1 MNNHEL
7 GNVLLALLMLMLGAN
22 LLGQLFTRMR
32 QPKVV
37 GEILA
42 GILLGPTLLG
52 KVAPGFAADLFGA
65 GKTDPKAIILG
76 FFYNFGMLMLMFVAG
91 AAAKHLLGKENRKA
105 TAFILGLGTPL
116 PFILALVVAPMLPL
130 HRFVGTAGSE
140 SALVL
145 VFACAAAVTSIP
157 VITKIFSDLG
167 ILHTRF
173 ASLQLGSAVLEDIGL
188 WGVLSIASAIAASKL
203 ATAGDELGASIGEHI
218 AMNAVFVLVALFVMP
233 IILRSLSRAKWNV
246 LAHNSPIAWMLTI
259 FLGYVSLA
267 AALDVTLAFAA
278 LLSGYGVMG
287 GMKST
292 EQVRFRMPMQSISD
306 VAGFF
311 FIPVYF
317 ALIGYR
323 LDLSKTFDPVM
334 LLAFMLGTSLVVFLC
349 VGLGSKLAGMNRLDT
364 INLAITQNA
373 RGGPGIVMASVAF
386 DAGIINAPFFT
397 TLVLTAVLTSQAC
410 GFWLDHVLRKG
421 WPLLSGDDLRRR
433 GIEPEAE
440 ELPVPQIP
448 TLVGAGASSNGNS
461 NGHAATPH
469 SDILN

>member
-1 MNNHEL
+1 MDNSQL
-7 GNVLLALLMLMLGAN
+7 GNVLLALLLLILGAN
-22 LLGQLFTRMR
+22 LLGQLFTKLR

-52 KVAPGFAADLFGA
+52 KVAPGFAADLFGT
-65 GKTDPKAIILG
+65 GKTDPKAIVLG
-76 FFYNFGMLMLMFVAG
+76 FFYNFGMLLLMFVAG

-116 PFILALVVAPMLPL
+116 PFLLALLVAPMLPL
-130 HRFVGTAGSE
+130 HQFVGRAGSE

-157 VITKIFSDLG
+157 VITKIFADLG

-188 WGVLSIASAIAASKL
+188 WGVLSIASALAASKL
-203 ATAGDELGASIGEHI
+203 GSAGDELTSSIGEHL
-218 AMNAVFVLVALFVMP
+218 FVNGLFVIVALFVMP
-233 IILRSLSRAKWNV
+233 TVLRKVSRASWNV
-246 LAHNSPIAWMLTI
+246 LAENSPIVWMFGV
-259 FLGYVSLA
+259 FLGYVALA

-292 EQVRFRMPMQSISD
+292 EQARFRVPMQSISD
-306 VAGFF
+306 IAGYV

-323 LDLSKTFDPVM
+323 LDLSKTFDPIM
-334 LLAFMLGTSLVVFLC
+334 LAAFMLGTSAVVFLC
-349 VGLGSKLAGMNRLDT
+349 VGLGAKLAGMNRLDT

-410 GFWLDHVLRKG
+410 GFWLDHVLRQG

-433 GIEPEAE
+433 GIEPEVE
-440 ELPVPQIP
+440 ELPGP
-448 TLVGAGASSNGNS
+448 TPARDLVGAGA
-461 NGHAATPH
+461 
-469 SDILN
+469 

>member
-1 MNNHEL
+1 MTNQEL
-7 GNVLLALLMLMLGAN
+7 GSVILALLLLMLSAN
-22 LLGQLFTRMR
+22 LLGQLFTRLR

-42 GILLGPTLLG
+42 GVLLGPTLLQ
-52 KVAPGFAADLFGA
+52 KVAPGFSADVFGA
-65 GKTDPKAIILG
+65 GKSDPKAVVLG

-116 PFILALVVAPMLPL
+116 PFLLALLVAPALPL
-130 HRFVGTAGSE
+130 ERFMGTAGSE
-140 SALVL
+140 SAVIL
-145 VFACAAAVTSIP
+145 VFAAAAAVTSIP
-157 VITKIFSDLG
+157 VITKIFADLG

-188 WGVLSIASAIAASKL
+188 WGVLSIASAIAAAKL
-203 ATAGDELGASIGEHI
+203 ESTGDQLAGTIGEHI
-218 AMNAVFVLVALFVMP
+218 LVNAVFVLAALFVMP
-233 IILRSLSRAKWNV
+233 AVLRKLSRAQWNV
-246 LAHNSPIAWMLTI
+246 LAENSPIVWMLTV
-259 FLGYVSLA
+259 FLGYVALA

-278 LLSGYGVMG
+278 LLAGYGVMG

-292 EQVRFRMPMQSISD
+292 EHARFRAPVHSISE
-306 VAGFF
+306 VAANF

-334 LLAFMLGTSLVVFLC
+334 LAAFLLGTSLVVFLC
-349 VGLGSKLAGMNRLDT
+349 VGLGSRLAGMNWLDT
-364 INLAITQNA
+364 INLAVTQNA

-410 GFWLDHVLRKG
+410 GFWLQHVLRKD
-421 WPLLSGDDLRRR
+421 WPLLSGDDLRRQ

-440 ELPVPQIP
+440 EPSEAPVP
-448 TLVGAGASSNGNS
+448 TLVEAGSR
-461 NGHAATPH
+461 
-469 SDILN
+469 

>member
-1 MNNHEL
+1 MTNQEL
-7 GNVLLALLMLMLGAN
+7 GQAVLALLLLMLSAN
-22 LLGQLFTRMR
+22 LLGQLFTKLR

-42 GILLGPTLLG
+42 GVLLGPTLLQ
-52 KVAPGFAADLFGA
+52 KVAPGFSADIFGA
-65 GKTDPKAIILG
+65 GKSDPKAVVLN

-116 PFILALVVAPMLPL
+116 PFLFALLVAPALPL
-130 HRFVGTAGSE
+130 DRFMGTAGSE
-140 SALVL
+140 SAVIL
-145 VFACAAAVTSIP
+145 VFAAAAAVTSIP
-157 VITKIFSDLG
+157 VITKIFADLG

-203 ATAGDELGASIGEHI
+203 ASTEGALADTIGTHI
-218 AMNAVFVLVALFVMP
+218 FVNAAYVLVALFLMP
-233 IILRSLSRAKWNV
+233 VVLRKLSRARWNP
-246 LAHNSPIAWMLTI
+246 LAENSPIVWMFTV
-259 FLGYVSLA
+259 FFGYVALA

-278 LLSGYGVMG
+278 LLAGYGVMG

-292 EQVRFRMPMQSISD
+292 EHARFRAPVHSISE
-306 VAGFF
+306 VAANF
-311 FIPVYF
+311 FIPIYF

-334 LLAFMLGTSLVVFLC
+334 LGAFMLGTSLVVFLC
-349 VGLGSKLAGMNRLDT
+349 VGLGSRLAGMNWLDT
-364 INLAITQNA
+364 INLAVTQNA

-397 TLVLTAVLTSQAC
+397 TLVLTAVFTSQAC
-410 GFWLDHVLRKG
+410 GFWLQHVLRKG
-421 WPLLSGDDLRRR
+421 WPLLSGNDLRRR
-433 GIEPEAE
+433 GIEPAPEEPSEAI
-440 ELPVPQIP
+440 VP
-448 TLVGAGASSNGNS
+448 TLIGAGSR
-461 NGHAATPH
+461 
-469 SDILN
+469 

>member
-1 MNNHEL
+1 MTNQDL
-7 GNVLLALLMLMLGAN
+7 GQAILALLLLMLSAN
-22 LLGQLFTRMR
+22 LLGQLFTKLR

-42 GILLGPTLLG
+42 GILLGPTVLQ
-52 KVAPGFAADLFGA
+52 KVAPGFSADIFGS
-65 GKTDPKAIILG
+65 GKSDPKAIVLT

-116 PFILALVVAPMLPL
+116 PFLFALLVAPALPL
-130 HRFVGTAGSE
+130 ERFMGSAGSE
-140 SALVL
+140 SAVIL
-145 VFACAAAVTSIP
+145 VFAAAAAVTSIP
-157 VITKIFSDLG
+157 VITKIFADLG

-188 WGVLSIASAIAASKL
+188 WGVLSIASAIAAAKL
-203 ATAGDELGASIGEHI
+203 SSTEGALADTIGQHIFVNTA
-218 AMNAVFVLVALFVMP
+218 FVLVALFLMP
-233 IILRSLSRAKWNV
+233 MVLRKLSRARWNP
-246 LAHNSPIAWMLTI
+246 LAENSPIVWMFTV
-259 FLGYVSLA
+259 FFGYVALA

-278 LLSGYGVMG
+278 LLAGYGVMG

-292 EQVRFRMPMQSISD
+292 EHARFRAPIHSISE
-306 VAGFF
+306 VAGNF
-311 FIPVYF
+311 FIPIYF

-334 LLAFMLGTSLVVFLC
+334 LAAFMLGTSLVVFLC
-349 VGLGSKLAGMNRLDT
+349 VGLGSRLAGMNWLDT
-364 INLAITQNA
+364 VNLAITQNA

-410 GFWLDHVLRKG
+410 GFWLQHVLRKG

-433 GIEPEAE
+433 GIEPAEPE
-440 ELPVPQIP
+440 ELVLID
-448 TLVGAGASSNGNS
+448 GAGPLGLEVAKVPLVTG
-461 NGHAATPH
+461 AKF
-469 SDILN
+469 D

>member
-1 MNNHEL
+1 MTNQDL
-7 GNVLLALLMLMLGAN
+7 GSVILALLLLMLSAN
-22 LLGQLFTRMR
+22 LLGQLFTKLR

-42 GILLGPTLLG
+42 GILLGPTVLQ
-52 KVAPGFAADLFGA
+52 KVAPGFSADVFGA
-65 GKTDPKAIILG
+65 DKTSPKALVLS

-116 PFILALVVAPMLPL
+116 PFVFALIVAPMLPL
-130 HRFVGTAGSE
+130 ERFIGTAGSE
-140 SALVL
+140 TAVVL
-145 VFACAAAVTSIP
+145 VFATAAAVTSIP
-157 VITKIFSDLG
+157 VITKIFADLG

-203 ATAGDELGASIGEHI
+203 SSTGDQLTATIGEHI
-218 AMNAVFVLVALFVMP
+218 AVNAVFVLVALFVMP
-233 IILRSLSRAKWNV
+233 AILRRLSRASWNT
-246 LAHNSPIAWMLTI
+246 LAQNSPIVWMLAV
-259 FLGYVSLA
+259 FLGYVALA

-278 LLSGYGVMG
+278 LLAGYGVMG

-292 EQVRFRMPMQSISD
+292 EHARFRVPMQSISD
-306 VAGFF
+306 VAGHFF
-311 FIPVYF
+311 VPVYF

-334 LLAFMLGTSLVVFLC
+334 LAAFMVGTSVVVFLC
-349 VGLGSKLAGMNRLDT
+349 VGLGSRLAGMSWLDT
-364 INLAITQNA
+364 VNLAITQNA

-410 GFWLDHVLRKG
+410 GFWLGHVLRKG
-421 WPLLSGDDLRRR
+421 WPLLSGEDLRRR
-433 GIEPEAE
+433 GVEPALE
-440 ELPVPQIP
+440 EVEPLVPVG
-448 TLVGAGASSNGNS
+448 V
-461 NGHAATPH
+461 
-469 SDILN
+469 

>member
-1 MNNHEL
+1 MTNEAL
-7 GNVLLALLMLMLGAN
+7 GQAVLALLLLMLSAN
-22 LLGQLFTRMR
+22 LLGQLFTRLR

-42 GILLGPTLLG
+42 GILLGPTVLQ
-52 KVAPGFAADLFGA
+52 KVAPGFSADIFGA
-65 GKTDPKAIILG
+65 GKTDPKAVVLN

-91 AAAKHLLGKENRKA
+91 AAARHLLGRENRKA

-116 PFILALVVAPMLPL
+116 PFLFALFISPLLPL
-130 HRFVGTAGSE
+130 DRFMGTAGSE
-140 SALVL
+140 SAVIL

-157 VITKIFSDLG
+157 VITKIFADLG

-203 ATAGDELGASIGEHI
+203 SATEGALADTIGRHI
-218 AMNAVFVLVALFVMP
+218 FVNAAYVLVALFVMP
-233 IILRSLSRAKWNV
+233 MVLRRLSRARWNP
-246 LAHNSPIAWMLTI
+246 LAENSPIVWMFTV
-259 FLGYVSLA
+259 FFAYVALA

-278 LLSGYGVMG
+278 LLAGYGVMG

-292 EQVRFRMPMQSISD
+292 EHARFRAPIHSISE
-306 VAGFF
+306 VAGNF

-334 LLAFMLGTSLVVFLC
+334 LAAFMLGTSLVVFLC
-349 VGLGSKLAGMNRLDT
+349 VGLGSRLAGMNWLDT
-364 INLAITQNA
+364 VNLAITQNA

-410 GFWLDHVLRKG
+410 GFWLQHVLRKD

-433 GIEPEAE
+433 GIEPAAE
-440 ELPVPQIP
+440 EAPEAPVPS
-448 TLVGAGASSNGNS
+448 LVEAGSR
-461 NGHAATPH
+461 
-469 SDILN
+469 

>member
-1 MNNHEL
+1 MNNYEL
-7 GNVLLALLMLMLGAN
+7 GNVLLALLLLMVGAN
-22 LLGQLFTRMR
+22 LLGQLFTKMR

-65 GKTDPKAIILG
+65 GKTDPKAVVLG
-76 FFYNFGMLMLMFVAG
+76 FFYNFGMLLLMFVAG

-116 PFILALVVAPMLPL
+116 PFLLALVVAPLLPL
-130 HRFVGTAGSE
+130 ERFMGTAGSE

-188 WGVLSIASAIAASKL
+188 WGVLSIASALAASTL
-203 ATAGDELGASIGEHI
+203 SAAGGELTSTIGEHI
-218 AMNAVFVLVALFVMP
+218 AVNAIFVLVALFVMP
-233 IILRSLSRAKWNV
+233 TILRTVSRARWNV
-246 LAHNSPIAWMLTI
+246 LAENSPIVWMVGV
-259 FLGYVSLA
+259 FLGYVTLA

-278 LLSGYGVMG
+278 LLAGYGVMG

-292 EQVRFRMPMQSISD
+292 EQARFRVPMQSVSD
-306 VAGFF
+306 LAGYV

-323 LDLSKTFDPVM
+323 LDLSKTLDPIM
-334 LLAFMLGTSLVVFLC
+334 LAAFMLGTSLVVFLC
-349 VGLGSKLAGMNRLDT
+349 VGLGAKLAGMNRLD
-364 INLAITQNA
+364 IVNLAVTQNA

-386 DAGIINAPFFT
+386 DAGIINGPFFT

-433 GIEPEAE
+433 GIEPEVE
-440 ELPVPQIP
+440 EIPERVPV
-448 TLVGAGASSNGNS
+448 LVGVGASGNG
-461 NGHAATPH
+461 NGHAAPQPSELVH
-469 SDILN
+469 

>member
-1 MNNHEL
+1 MTNQAL
-7 GNVLLALLMLMLGAN
+7 GQAILALLLLMLSAN
-22 LLGQLFTRMR
+22 LLGQLFTRLR

-42 GILLGPTLLG
+42 GVLLGPTVLQ
-52 KVAPGFAADLFGA
+52 KVAPGFAADVFGS
-65 GKTDPKAIILG
+65 GKTDPKAIVLN

-116 PFILALVVAPMLPL
+116 PFIFALLVAPLLPL
-130 HRFVGTAGSE
+130 DRFMGTAGSE
-140 SALVL
+140 SAVIL
-145 VFACAAAVTSIP
+145 VFAAAAAVTSIP
-157 VITKIFSDLG
+157 VITKIFADLG

-203 ATAGDELGASIGEHI
+203 SSTDGALADTIGQHIFVNTA
-218 AMNAVFVLVALFVMP
+218 FVLAALFVMP
-233 IILRSLSRAKWNV
+233 AVLRKLSRARWNP
-246 LAHNSPIAWMLTI
+246 LAEHSPIVWMFTV
-259 FLGYVSLA
+259 FFGYVALA

-278 LLSGYGVMG
+278 LLAGYGVMG

-292 EQVRFRMPMQSISD
+292 EHARFRAPVQSITE
-306 VAGFF
+306 VASNF

-323 LDLSKTFDPVM
+323 LDLSKTFDPGM
-334 LLAFMLGTSLVVFLC
+334 LLAFLLGTSLVVFLC
-349 VGLGSKLAGMNRLDT
+349 VGLGSRLAGMNWLDT
-364 INLAITQNA
+364 VNLAITQNA

-410 GFWLDHVLRKG
+410 GFWLDFVLREG
-421 WPLLSGDDLRRR
+421 WPLLSNNDLHRR
-433 GIEPEAE
+433 GIEPEVE
-440 ELPVPQIP
+440 EDVPSAPVPSRKA
-448 TLVGAGASSNGNS
+448 VGAGRR
-461 NGHAATPH
+461 
-469 SDILN
+469 

>member
-1 MNNHEL
+1 MTNQEL
-7 GNVLLALLMLMLGAN
+7 GSVILALLLLMLGAN
-22 LLGQLFTRMR
+22 LLGHLFTRMR

-42 GILLGPTLLG
+42 GILLGPTLLQ
-52 KVAPGFAADLFGA
+52 KIAPGFSADVFGA
-65 GKTDPKAIILG
+65 DKTSAKAIVLS

-91 AAAKHLLGKENRKA
+91 AAARHLLGKENRKA

-116 PFILALVVAPMLPL
+116 PFVLALLVAPMLPL
-130 HRFVGTAGSE
+130 ERFMGSAGSE
-140 SALVL
+140 TAVVL

-157 VITKIFSDLG
+157 VITKIFADLG

-203 ATAGDELGASIGEHI
+203 ASTGDALAGTIGEHI
-218 AMNAVFVLVALFVMP
+218 LVNAGFVLAALFLMP
-233 IILRSLSRAKWNV
+233 AVLRRLSRARWNV
-246 LAHNSPIAWMLTI
+246 VAQNSPVAWMLAV
-259 FLGYVSLA
+259 FLGYVALA
-267 AALDVTLAFAA
+267 AALDVTVAFAA
-278 LLSGYGVMG
+278 LLAGYGVMG

-292 EQVRFRMPMQSISD
+292 EQLRFRAPMQSISE
-306 VAGFF
+306 VAGYFF
-311 FIPVYF
+311 VPVYF

-323 LDLSKTFDPVM
+323 LDLSKTFDPIM
-334 LLAFMLGTSLVVFLC
+334 LAAFLVGTSLVVFLC
-349 VGLGSKLAGMNRLDT
+349 VGLGSRLAGMNWLDT
-364 INLAITQNA
+364 MNLAVTQNA

-410 GFWLDHVLRKG
+410 GFWLQHVLWKG

-433 GIEPEAE
+433 GMEPEIE
-440 ELPVPQIP
+440 EVPELVP
-448 TLVGAGASSNGNS
+448 TLVGAGRV
-461 NGHAATPH
+461 AAG
-469 SDILN
+469 

>member
-1 MNNHEL
+1 MSNQEL
-7 GNVLLALLMLMLGAN
+7 GSVILALLLLMLSAN
-22 LLGQLFTRMR
+22 LLGQLFTKLH

-42 GILLGPTLLG
+42 GILLGPTVLQ
-52 KVAPGFAADLFGA
+52 KVAPGFSADIFGA
-65 GKTDPKAIILG
+65 GKTDPRALVLS

-116 PFILALVVAPMLPL
+116 PFLFALLVAPMLPL
-130 HRFVGTAGSE
+130 ERFMGTAGSE
-140 SALVL
+140 SAVIL
-145 VFACAAAVTSIP
+145 VFAAAAAVTSIP
-157 VITKIFSDLG
+157 VITKIFADLG

-203 ATAGDELGASIGEHI
+203 ASTGDQLAGTISEHI
-218 AMNAVFVLVALFVMP
+218 LVNAAFVLAALFVMP
-233 IILRSLSRAKWNV
+233 VVLRKLSRAQWNV
-246 LAHNSPIAWMLTI
+246 LAENSPIVWMLTV
-259 FLGYVSLA
+259 FLGYVALA
-267 AALDVTLAFAA
+267 AALDVTVAFAA
-278 LLSGYGVMG
+278 LLAGYGVMG

-292 EQVRFRMPMQSISD
+292 EHARFRAPVHSISE
-306 VAGFF
+306 VAGNF

-334 LLAFMLGTSLVVFLC
+334 LLAFMLGTSVVVFLC
-349 VGLGSKLAGMNRLDT
+349 VGLGSRLAGMNWLDT
-364 INLAITQNA
+364 VNLAVTQNA

-410 GFWLDHVLRKG
+410 GFWLQHVLRKG

-433 GIEPEAE
+433 GIEPATE
-440 ELPVPQIP
+440 ELSEPSEP
-448 TLVGAGASSNGNS
+448 TLVRAASR
-461 NGHAATPH
+461 
-469 SDILN
+469 

>member
-1 MNNHEL
+1 MSNYQL
-7 GNVLLALLMLMLGAN
+7 GNVLLALLLLMVGAN
-22 LLGQLFTRMR
+22 LLGQLFTKLR

-52 KVAPGFAADLFGA
+52 KLAPGFAADLFGA
-65 GKTDPKAIILG
+65 GKTDPKAVVLN

-116 PFILALVVAPMLPL
+116 PFLFALLVGPALPL
-130 HRFVGTAGSE
+130 ERFMGTAGSE
-140 SALVL
+140 SAVIL
-145 VFACAAAVTSIP
+145 VFAAAAAVTSIP
-157 VITKIFSDLG
+157 VITKIFADLG

-203 ATAGDELGASIGEHI
+203 ASTESALADTIGTHI
-218 AMNAVFVLVALFVMP
+218 FVNAAYVLVALFLMP
-233 IILRSLSRAKWNV
+233 MVLRKLSRARWNP
-246 LAHNSPIAWMLTI
+246 LAENSPIVWMFTV
-259 FLGYVSLA
+259 FFGYVALA

-278 LLSGYGVMG
+278 LLAGYGVMG

-292 EQVRFRMPMQSISD
+292 EHARFRAPVHSISE
-306 VAGFF
+306 VAANF

-334 LLAFMLGTSLVVFLC
+334 LAAFMLGTSLVVFLC
-349 VGLGSKLAGMNRLDT
+349 VGLGSRLAGMNWLDT
-364 INLAITQNA
+364 INLAVTQNA

-386 DAGIINAPFFT
+386 D
-397 TLVLTAVLTSQAC
+397 
-410 GFWLDHVLRKG
+410 
-421 WPLLSGDDLRRR
+421 
-433 GIEPEAE
+433 
-440 ELPVPQIP
+440 
-448 TLVGAGASSNGNS
+448 
-461 NGHAATPH
+461 
-469 SDILN
+469 

>member
-1 MNNHEL
+1 MTNQDL
-7 GNVLLALLMLMLGAN
+7 GQAILALLLLMLSAN
-22 LLGQLFTRMR
+22 LLGQLFTKLR

-42 GILLGPTLLG
+42 GILLGPTVLK
-52 KVAPGFAADLFGA
+52 KVAPGFSADIFGA
-65 GKTDPKAIILG
+65 DKTNPKAVVLN

-116 PFILALVVAPMLPL
+116 PFLFALLVAPALPL
-130 HRFVGTAGSE
+130 ERFMGTAGSE
-140 SALVL
+140 SAVIL
-145 VFACAAAVTSIP
+145 VFAAAAAVTSIP
-157 VITKIFSDLG
+157 VITKIFADLG

-203 ATAGDELGASIGEHI
+203 SATEGALTETIGSHI
-218 AMNAVFVLVALFVMP
+218 FVNAAFVLVALFAMP
-233 IILRSLSRAKWNV
+233 LILRNLSRARWNP
-246 LAHNSPIAWMLTI
+246 LTTHSPIVWMFTV
-259 FLGYVSLA
+259 FFGYVALA

-278 LLSGYGVMG
+278 LLAGYGVMG

-292 EQVRFRMPMQSISD
+292 EHARFRAPIHSISE
-306 VAGFF
+306 VAGNF

-334 LLAFMLGTSLVVFLC
+334 LAAFMLGTSVVVFLC
-349 VGLGSKLAGMNRLDT
+349 VGLGSRLAGMSWLDT
-364 INLAITQNA
+364 VNLAITQNA

-410 GFWLDHVLRKG
+410 GFWLQHVLRQG

-433 GIEPEAE
+433 GIEPEVE
-440 ELPVPQIP
+440 ESSEAPVP
-448 TLVGAGASSNGNS
+448 TLVGAGSR
-461 NGHAATPH
+461 
-469 SDILN
+469 

>member
-1 MNNHEL
+1 MTNQAL
-7 GNVLLALLMLMLGAN
+7 GSVILALLLLMLSAN
-22 LLGQLFTRMR
+22 LLGQLFTRLR

-42 GILLGPTLLG
+42 GVLLGPTLLQ
-52 KVAPGFAADLFGA
+52 KVAPGFSADVFGA
-65 GKTDPKAIILG
+65 GKSDPKAVVLG

-116 PFILALVVAPMLPL
+116 PFLLALLVAPALPL
-130 HRFVGTAGSE
+130 GRFMGTAGSE
-140 SALVL
+140 SAVVL
-145 VFACAAAVTSIP
+145 VFAAAAAVTSIP
-157 VITKIFSDLG
+157 VITKIFADLG

-188 WGVLSIASAIAASKL
+188 WGVLSIASAIAAAKL
-203 ATAGDELGASIGEHI
+203 ASTGDQLAGTIGEHI
-218 AMNAVFVLVALFVMP
+218 LVNAAFVLAALFVMP
-233 IILRSLSRAKWNV
+233 AVLRKLSRAQWNV
-246 LAHNSPIAWMLTI
+246 LAEHSPIVWMLTV
-259 FLGYVSLA
+259 FLGYVALA

-278 LLSGYGVMG
+278 LLAGYGVMG

-292 EQVRFRMPMQSISD
+292 EHARFRAPVHSITE
-306 VAGFF
+306 VAANF

-334 LLAFMLGTSLVVFLC
+334 LAAFMLGTSLVVFLC
-349 VGLGSKLAGMNRLDT
+349 VGLGSRLAGMNWLDT
-364 INLAITQNA
+364 VNLAVTQNA

-397 TLVLTAVLTSQAC
+397 TLVLTAVFTSQAC
-410 GFWLDHVLRKG
+410 GFWLAHVLRKG

-433 GIEPEAE
+433 GIEPAAE
-440 ELPVPQIP
+440 EEPAEAPVP
-448 TLVGAGASSNGNS
+448 TLAGAGSR
-461 NGHAATPH
+461 
-469 SDILN
+469 

>member
-1 MNNHEL
+1 MTNHEL
-7 GNVLLALLMLMLGAN
+7 GSVILALLLLMLGAN

-42 GILLGPTLLG
+42 GVLLGPTVLQ
-52 KVAPGFAADLFGA
+52 KIAPGFSAEVFGA
-65 GKTDPKAIILG
+65 DKTSSKAVVLS

-116 PFILALVVAPMLPL
+116 PFLLALLVAPMLPL
-130 HRFVGTAGSE
+130 GRFMGTAGSE
-140 SALVL
+140 AAVIL
-145 VFACAAAVTSIP
+145 VFASAAAVTSIP
-157 VITKIFSDLG
+157 VITKIFADLG

-188 WGVLSIASAIAASKL
+188 WGVLSIASALAASKL
-203 ATAGDELGASIGEHI
+203 ASTGDQLAGTIGQHILVNAAYVLTALFIMPAVLRKISR
-218 AMNAVFVLVALFVMP
+218 ARWNAVAQ
-233 IILRSLSRAKWNV
+233 
-246 LAHNSPIAWMLTI
+246 NSPVAWMLAV
-259 FLGYVSLA
+259 FLGYVALA

-278 LLSGYGVMG
+278 LLAGYGVMG

-292 EQVRFRMPMQSISD
+292 EHLRFRAPMQSISD
-306 VAGFF
+306 VAGYFF
-311 FIPVYF
+311 VPIYF

-334 LLAFMLGTSLVVFLC
+334 LAVFLLGTSLVVFLC
-349 VGLGSKLAGMNRLDT
+349 VGLGSRLAGMNWLDT

-386 DAGIINAPFFT
+386 DAGIINAAFFT

-410 GFWLDHVLRKG
+410 GFWLQHVLRKG

-433 GIEPEAE
+433 GMEPEAE
-440 ELPVPQIP
+440 EILPPAP
-448 TLVGAGASSNGNS
+448 APALVGAGQR
-461 NGHAATPH
+461 
-469 SDILN
+469 

>member
-1 MNNHEL
+1 MTNEEL
-7 GNVLLALLMLMLGAN
+7 GSVILALLLLMLSAN
-22 LLGQLFTRMR
+22 LLGQLFTKLR

-42 GILLGPTLLG
+42 GVLLGPTVLQ
-52 KVAPGFAADLFGA
+52 KIAPGFSADVFGA
-65 GKTDPKAIILG
+65 GRSDPRAVVLA

-105 TAFILGLGTPL
+105 TAFILGIGTPL
-116 PFILALVVAPMLPL
+116 PFLLALLVAPLLPL
-130 HRFVGTAGSE
+130 GRFMGTAGSE
-140 SALVL
+140 AAVVL
-145 VFACAAAVTSIP
+145 VFASAAAVTSIP

-203 ATAGDELGASIGEHI
+203 SATEGALAGTIGQHI
-218 AMNAVFVLVALFVMP
+218 FVNTVYVLVALFVMP
-233 IILRSLSRAKWNV
+233 MVLRRLSRARSNL
-246 LAHNSPIAWMLTI
+246 LAENMPIAWMCTV
-259 FLGYVSLA
+259 FLGYVALA

-278 LLSGYGVMG
+278 LLAGYGVMG

-292 EQVRFRMPMQSISD
+292 EHARFRAPIQSVSE
-306 VAGFF
+306 VAASFF
-311 FIPVYF
+311 VPVYF

-334 LLAFMLGTSLVVFLC
+334 LLAFLLGTSLVVFGC
-349 VGLGSKLAGMNRLDT
+349 VGLGSRLAGMSWLDT
-364 INLAITQNA
+364 VNLAITQNA

-410 GFWLDHVLRKG
+410 GFWLDFVLRKG
-421 WPLLSGDDLRRR
+421 WPLLSGQDLRRR
-433 GIEPEAE
+433 GLEPELE
-440 ELPVPQIP
+440 DGPQAVAP
-448 TLVGAGASSNGNS
+448 LVGAGMMNHTS
-461 NGHAATPH
+461 
-469 SDILN
+469 

>member
-1 MNNHEL
+1 MTNQEL
-7 GNVLLALLMLMLGAN
+7 GQAVLALLLLMLSAN
-22 LLGQLFTRMR
+22 LLGQLFTKLR

-42 GILLGPTLLG
+42 GVLLGPTLLQ
-52 KVAPGFAADLFGA
+52 KVAPGFSADIFGA
-65 GKTDPKAIILG
+65 GKSDPKAVVLN

-116 PFILALVVAPMLPL
+116 PFLFALLVAPALPL
-130 HRFVGTAGSE
+130 ERFMGTAGSE
-140 SALVL
+140 SAVIL
-145 VFACAAAVTSIP
+145 VFAAAAAVTSIP
-157 VITKIFSDLG
+157 VITKIFADLG

-203 ATAGDELGASIGEHI
+203 ASTEGALADTIGTHI
-218 AMNAVFVLVALFVMP
+218 FVNAAYVLVALFLMP
-233 IILRSLSRAKWNV
+233 MVLRKLSRARWNP
-246 LAHNSPIAWMLTI
+246 LAENSPIVWMFTV
-259 FLGYVSLA
+259 FFGYVALA

-278 LLSGYGVMG
+278 LLAAALDVTLAFAALLAGYGVMG

-292 EQVRFRMPMQSISD
+292 EHARFRAPVHSISE
-306 VAGFF
+306 VAANF

-334 LLAFMLGTSLVVFLC
+334 VAAFMLGTSLVVFLC
-349 VGLGSKLAGMNRLDT
+349 VGLGSRLAGMNWLDT

-397 TLVLTAVLTSQAC
+397 TLVLTAVFTSQAC
-410 GFWLDHVLRKG
+410 GFWLGHVLRKG

-433 GIEPEAE
+433 GIEPAPEEPSEAT
-440 ELPVPQIP
+440 VP
-448 TLVGAGASSNGNS
+448 TLVGAGSR
-461 NGHAATPH
+461 
-469 SDILN
+469 

>member
-1 MNNHEL
+1 MSNYQL
-7 GNVLLALLMLMLGAN
+7 GNVLLALLLLMVGAN
-22 LLGQLFTRMR
+22 LLGQLFTRLR

-52 KVAPGFAADLFGA
+52 KLAPGFAADLFGA
-65 GKTDPKAIILG
+65 GKTDPKAVLLG
-76 FFYNFGMLMLMFVAG
+76 FFYNFGLLLLMFVAG
-91 AAAKHLLGKENRKA
+91 CSAKHLLGKENRKA

-116 PFILALVVAPMLPL
+116 PFLLALLAAPLLPL
-130 HRFVGTAGSE
+130 DRFMGTAGSE
-140 SALVL
+140 SAVVL

-188 WGVLSIASAIAASKL
+188 WGVLSIASALAASKL
-203 ATAGDELGASIGEHI
+203 NSAGGELTSAIGGHI
-218 AMNAVFVLVALFVMP
+218 AVNAVFVVVALFAMP
-233 IILRSLSRAKWNV
+233 AVLRRLSRARWNA
-246 LAHNSPIAWMLTI
+246 LAENSPIVWMLAV
-259 FLGYVSLA
+259 FLGYVALA

-278 LLSGYGVMG
+278 LLAGYGVMG

-292 EQVRFRMPMQSISD
+292 EQPRFRAPMQSIGD
-306 VAGFF
+306 IAGYVFV
-311 FIPVYF
+311 PVYF

-323 LDLSKTFDPVM
+323 LDLSKTLDPIM
-334 LLAFMLGTSLVVFLC
+334 LAAFMLGTSAVVFLC
-349 VGLGSKLAGMNRLDT
+349 VGLGAKLAGMNRLDI
-364 INLAITQNA
+364 INLAVTQNA

-410 GFWLDHVLRKG
+410 GFWLDHVLRRG
-421 WPLLSGDDLRRR
+421 WPLLSGEDLRRR
-433 GIEPEAE
+433 GIEPTPDE
-440 ELPVPQIP
+440 ELPVPP
-448 TLVGAGASSNGNS
+448 ELVGASR
-461 NGHAATPH
+461 P
-469 SDILN
+469 

>member
-1 MNNHEL
+1 MNNYEL
-7 GNVLLALLMLMLGAN
+7 GNVLLAVLLLMLGAN
-22 LLGQLFTRMR
+22 LLGQLFTRLR

-65 GKTDPKAIILG
+65 GKTDPRAIVLG

-91 AAAKHLLGKENRKA
+91 ASAKHLLGKENRKA

-116 PFILALVVAPMLPL
+116 PFLFALLVAPLLPIEQ
-130 HRFVGTAGSE
+130 FMGSAGSE
-140 SALVL
+140 QAVIL

-203 ATAGDELGASIGEHI
+203 SSAGGDLTASIGEHV
-218 AMNAVFVLVALFVMP
+218 AVNALFVVVALFAMP
-233 IILRSLSRAKWNV
+233 TVLRAVSRARWNTV
-246 LAHNSPIAWMLTI
+246 AQNSPIVWMFGI
-259 FLGYVSLA
+259 FLGYVALA

-278 LLSGYGVMG
+278 LLAGFGVMG

-292 EQVRFRMPMQSISD
+292 EQLRFRAPMQSIGD
-306 VAGFF
+306 LAGSFF
-311 FIPVYF
+311 VPVYF

-334 LLAFMLGTSLVVFLC
+334 LAAFLLGTSVVVFLC
-349 VGLGSKLAGMNRLDT
+349 VGLGAKLAGMNRLDI

-410 GFWLDHVLRKG
+410 GFWLDYVLRKG

-433 GIEPEAE
+433 GIEPAADED
-440 ELPVPQIP
+440 ELAP
-448 TLVGAGASSNGNS
+448 TPELVGVG
-461 NGHAATPH
+461 
-469 SDILN
+469 